1 MWASIATVLLSAA
14 LGTTAMLPLLQ
25 GFAERGHLGLARHP
39 DFARNGRV
47 VVSHSAKLRDG
58 APPGW
63 NHTRRLSEY
72 AVAIDDPTRVLS
84 VARDAAGELH
94 VPPNDELGPFG
105 TTGKVHRL
113 VPR

>member
-1 MWASIATVLLSAA
+1 LALHGTPTSRAT
-14 LGTTAMLPLLQ
+14 
-25 GFAERGHLGLARHP
+25 
-39 DFARNGRV
+39 GRV

-94 VPPNDELGPFG
+94 VPPNDELGPSG